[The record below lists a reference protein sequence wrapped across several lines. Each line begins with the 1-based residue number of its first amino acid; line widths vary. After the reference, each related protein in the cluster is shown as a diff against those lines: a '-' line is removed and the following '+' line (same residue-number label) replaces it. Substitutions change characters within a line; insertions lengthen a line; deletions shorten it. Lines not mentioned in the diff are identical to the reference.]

1 MCIWGLLRT
10 CLDMTSGLS
19 GVSLLTSRVF
29 RSWTFSSGWVVVLY
43 SSVMS
48 LHLMIFHSVGRSLL
62 TAGYFRSFLWEKV
75 QYIYF
80 FWIGNVTE
88 NKSKTNLKGGFFV
101 EPRNLASPDGFRKKF
116 PSSAP
121 NFPSQASTK
130 NFTHTKRSGPDETGT
145 NQVSVRENES
155 GWWNLSHFQLN

>member
-1 MCIWGLLRT
+1 MWISWTVYYLRTFLCKTSLSENTMSKNNRWNGMCIWGLLRT

-88 NKSKTNLKGGFFV
+88 NKSKTNLKDGFFV
-101 EPRNLASPDGFRKKF
+101 EPWNLASPDGFRKKF

-121 NFPSQASTK
+121 NFPS
-130 NFTHTKRSGPDETGT
+130 
-145 NQVSVRENES
+145 
-155 GWWNLSHFQLN
+155 